1 MHGELLIDRL
11 DRQILR
17 LKLGSDV
24 DGDPEGLR
32 AVLLR
37 DGRTVVE
44 DRRRLALAGT
54 AGRRATR
61 DGGRIGDADASG
73 SVPDAVVGWGGNVGF
88 DLQDSVLAQRTPQL
102 QRVDVRRDVHLA
114 TEFSTHCFVATCRM
128 DCKYL
133 RSCHNYTRWKLYNRM
148 FT

>member
-1 MHGELLIDRL
+1 MTGVHGQLLVDRL
-11 DRQILR
+11 DRQILG
-17 LKLGSDV
+17 LELGSDV
-24 DGDPEGLR
+24 DGDTEGFR

-37 DGRTVVE
+37 DGRSVVE
-44 DRRRLALAGT
+44 DRRRLALAGS

-73 SVPDAVVGWGGNVGF
+73 GRVPDAVVGWRGNIGF
-88 DLQDSVLAQRTPQL
+88 DLQDAVLAQRAPQL
-102 QRVDVRRDVHLA
+102 QRVDVRRDVHLT

-133 RSCHNYTRWKLYNRM
+133 RSRNYTLDIVQ
-148 FT
+148 